1 MRRVNDRRRSA
12 ALQLWPRQVPRAAKA
27 PRRLA
32 PRLPTRQPLRFGQAV
47 AVKAGRLGWEQ
58 GVVEPLQ
65 RFRRDALGAEAAG
78 PPRVL
83 VRVDEFPHARA
94 FDPHGKFGTEAF
106 RHFHAVLAEAGI
118 PYLLAI
124 TPNVSRDYLDP
135 EVGERRRL
143 DAGEIKTVA
152 DVAGDRVVFGLHGAD
167 HRTRHANPRHHSE
180 FCGLPD
186 SEAAARIDGARAVFD
201 DLGHPT
207 PVFVPPFN
215 RFDAGQYPLLAERFE
230 VVCGGPESVRL
241 LGWQPAP
248 VWQGEAVYLP
258 SYAPLY
264 GTSAEAAAGIER
276 LLELEAALWA
286 PVTLHWGWELEDDF
300 ASLRRLCKLLQG
312 IAADWTDFLA
322 AVAATR

>member
-1 MRRVNDRRRSA
+1 VSDSRRSA
-12 ALQLWPRQVPRAAKA
+12 ALQLWPRQVPRGTSA

-32 PRLPTRQPLRFGQAV
+32 PRLPTHQPLRFGQAL

-58 GVVEPLQ
+58 SVVEPLQ
-65 RFRRDALGAEAAG
+65 RFRRDALDDEAPG

-94 FDPHGKFGTEAF
+94 FDPHGKFGTENF
-106 RHFHAVLAEAGI
+106 RRFHAVLAEAEI

-124 TPNVSRDYLDP
+124 TPNVSRNYLDP

-143 DAGEIKTVA
+143 DAGEIETLSGLA
-152 DVAGDRVVFGLHGAD
+152 DDRVVFGLHGAD
-167 HRTRHANPRHHSE
+167 HRTRHANPRQHSE
-180 FCGLPD
+180 FCGLPN

-201 DLGHPT
+201 DLGHPPPGVGP
-207 PVFVPPFN
+207 PVN
-215 RFDAGQYPLLAERFE
+215 RVDGGPYPLVAKRFE

-241 LGWQPAP
+241 LGWQPTP

-264 GTSAEAAAGIER
+264 GTSAEAAAGVER

-312 IAADWTDFLA
+312 IAADWSEFLA